1 MENRPGRAAAAAL
14 VLAAACGHD
23 TAAPAAMPGGF
34 TGSTVVSG
42 LASPT
47 AMELSPDGRIFVAEQ
62 AGRLRVVKGG
72 ALLAAPFLEVPVDSS
87 GERGLLGV
95 ALDPAFASNG
105 HVYVYYTTT
114 SPTVHNRL
122 SRFTAAGDV
131 AAPGSEVVLLELDDL
146 SAAVNHNGG
155 GLHFG
160 PDGKLYVGVGEN
172 ANGPNAQ
179 SLANLLGKLLR
190 LDPDGG
196 IPADNPFVGS
206 ATGKN
211 RAIWA
216 LGLRNPF
223 SFAFQPG
230 TGRLFIDDVG
240 ASTWE
245 EIDEGVAGA
254 NYGWPATEG
263 PTDDPRFRGPI
274 FVYGHGST
282 ETTGCAI
289 AGGTFYDPPSPTFP
303 ASYVGSYFFSD
314 LCGGWIHRLA
324 PSAGNAVSAFAIGL
338 SGPVDLRVGQDG
350 ALYYLEH
357 DGGTIGRIQYTGP

>member
-1 MENRPGRAAAAAL
+1 VPILDLEN
-14 VLAAACGHD
+14 
-23 TAAPAAMPGGF
+23 
-34 TGSTVVSG
+34 
-42 LASPT
+42 
-47 AMELSPDGRIFVAEQ
+47 
-62 AGRLRVVKGG
+62 
-72 ALLAAPFLEVPVDSS
+72 
-87 GERGLLGV
+87 
-95 ALDPAFASNG
+95 
-105 HVYVYYTTT
+105 
-114 SPTVHNRL
+114 
-122 SRFTAAGDV
+122 
-131 AAPGSEVVLLELDDL
+131 L
-146 SAAVNHNGG
+146 SATNHNGG
-155 GLHFG
+155 AIHFG

-190 LDPDGG
+190 LDADGG

-206 ATGKN
+206 ATGTN

-223 SFAFQPG
+223 TFAFQPG

-314 LCGGWIHRLA
+314 LCGGWIRRLA
-324 PSAGNAVSAFAIGL
+324 PSAGKAVSAFVTGL

-357 DGGTIGRIQYTGP
+357 GAGTIGRIQYTGP